1 MISACRSEKPDVSV
15 IVPVYNTKPY
25 LKECLN
31 SLIRQTLK
39 SIEIIV
45 VDDGSTDG
53 SADLID
59 TYARKHKNII
69 PVHKKNGGV
78 GSAYATGLKLAHGK
92 YVGFIDSDDWADKEM
107 YFILFKIARE
117 KKCDVVKSGSYY
129 TSTKKKKK
137 FIKPQNCNRIIKNR
151 LEVPEFVLG
160 HPCHWTAIY
169 KNSFLKKNK
178 ITITENIKESAAD
191 IEFIYQVWFQ
201 MKSLYVVDK
210 AFVHY
215 RLDRPESDRNSGSK
229 MSFYLLNVHNLV
241 RQYFLKQK
249 AEAVYWDL
257 KTYNEFHHL
266 KYELQQRCHNRRKEF
281 IYGLSH
287 LFWNNLNENRIISL
301 HFKWKDLF
309 FYHVIACFPFLYTF
323 NDKIRFWITRPGKN
337 NQVIA
342 WRFCGLWQ
350 WRWNNRTAKLKN
362 KKKKFYLVGIRLF

>member
-1 MISACRSEKPDVSV
+1 MTSACRSKKPDVSV

-31 SLIRQTLK
+31 SLVRQTLK
-39 SIEIIV
+39 DIEIIV
-45 VDDGSTDG
+45 IDDGSTDG

-59 TYARKHKNII
+59 AYARKHKNII
-69 PVHKKNGGV
+69 SIHKKNGGV
-78 GSAYATGLKLAHGK
+78 GSAYATGLRQAHGK
-92 YVGFIDSDDWADKEM
+92 YVGFIDSDDWADRQM
-107 YFILFKIARE
+107 YFELFKIAKE

-129 TSTKKKKK
+129 ASVKKKKR
-137 FIKPQNCNRIIKNR
+137 FIKQQNYNRIIKNR

-169 KNSFLKKNK
+169 KNSFLKKNNIK
-178 ITITENIKESAAD
+178 ITENIKESAAD

-201 MKSLYVVDK
+201 MKSLYVIDK

-249 AEAVYWDL
+249 AEPVYWDL

-266 KYELQQRCHNRRKEF
+266 KYELQKRCQDRRKEF
-281 IYGLSH
+281 IYGLSR
-287 LFWNNLNENRIISL
+287 LFWNNLNENRIVPS

-309 FYHVIACFPFLYTF
+309 LYHVIACFPFLYTF
-323 NDKIRFWITRPGKN
+323 NDRVCFWITRPGKN
-337 NQVIA
+337 NQIIA

-350 WRWNNRTAKLKN
+350 WKWDNKITKSKG
-362 KKKKFYLVGIRLF
+362 KKKEFYLMGIRLF